1 MEKQMKESVYSPIKK
16 IVYDRE
22 YWRKNLSWTF
32 KNL

>member
-1 MEKQMKESVYSPIKK
+1 MKESVCSPIKK

-22 YWRKNLSWTF
+22 YWRKNLNWTF